1 MRCFQSTGR
10 ARLSFCEVNQALR
23 AQVAKEYKIERH
35 YPDLESAL
43 ADRYDAAVICTPANL
58 HIPMAIRL
66 AEAGVHLLLEKPL
79 STSLDGIDKLAA
91 DSAASAS

>member
-1 MRCFQSTGR
+1 MFSEHRPCEPS
-10 ARLSFCEVNQALR
+10 LCEVNQTLR

-35 YPDLESAL
+35 YPIRMAL
-43 ADRYDAAVICTPANL
+43 ADRYDAAVIATPANL

-79 STSLDGIDKLAA
+79 STSLEGMDKLIGFCKTTN
-91 DSAASAS
+91 